1 MEAIVAAVVTGV
13 FALIGVVVSTRNQA
27 DKTRKAGSVQ
37 HTEQN
42 GKLDQII
49 TSQKHLDE
57 KVEDNRRIAAEGL
70 QRLSEKVENLHT
82 TADTLFTMIVDLDNK
97 VTKQADK
104 TKPTFK
110 KEVVKP

>member
-1 MEAIVAAVVTGV
+1 MDGIVAAVVTGV
-13 FALIGVVVSTRNQA
+13 FALIGVFVSTRNQA
-27 DKTRKAGSVQ
+27 NKTRDAGLSQ

-70 QRLSEKVENLHT
+70 QKVSDRVENLHVI
-82 TADTLFTMIVDLDNK
+82 ADTLFTMIVDLDNK